1 MLKPA
6 AVITDDES
14 LAVAVAAIASAMAD
28 SSRVKMLCA
37 LMDGL
42 VENMMTMAGKGAL
55 TLTTRTP
62 VNLRRARTCYDHLA
76 GELAVGIYHFLLREA
91 WITPDGSAV
100 TPAGEA
106 HFSRL
111 GIVLTGDS
119 RRKACCACLDWS
131 ERRFHAGGSVGAAI
145 LRHGQ
150 QKGWFVLTPGFREV
164 SVSEEGQR
172 ALARHFQL
180 QL

>member
-1 MLKPA
+1 
-6 AVITDDES
+6 
-14 LAVAVAAIASAMAD
+14 
-28 SSRVKMLCA
+28 
-37 LMDGL
+37 
-42 VENMMTMAGKGAL
+42 MTMAGKGAL

-76 GELAVGIYHFLLREA
+76 GELAVGIYQFLLREA

-111 GIVLTGDS
+111 GIVLTGEG

-131 ERRFHAGGSVGAAI
+131 ERRFHAGGIVGAA
-145 LRHGQ
+145 LLQHGQ
-150 QKGWFVLTPGFREV
+150 QQGWFVLTPGFREV
-164 SVSEEGQR
+164 SVSAEGKR

-180 QL
+180 PL